1 MIRSLCTFLLLA
13 AACFCHAADPV
24 AISHAWAR
32 ATAPGQE
39 VGAAYL
45 ELKSSRDLTL
55 IKVESPT
62 ADSVEIHKMSM
73 NNGVM
78 QMRMLEALELP
89 AGKTVKLE
97 PGGFHL
103 MLFDLKKPLKVGEK
117 VTLKLNFKDKDG
129 KASTMQ
135 VELPVKRSAD

>member
-1 MIRSLCTFLLLA
+1 MIRNLCTLLLLA
-13 AACFCHAADPV
+13 AAGLCHAADPV

-32 ATAPGQE
+32 ATAAGQE

-45 ELKSSRDLTL
+45 ELQSKQDLTL
-55 IKVESPT
+55 TKVESAS
-62 ADSVEIHKMSM
+62 ADSVEIHSMSM

-78 QMRMLEALELP
+78 QMRMLETLELP

-117 VTLKLNFKDKDG
+117 VALKLNFKDKAG
-129 KASTMQ
+129 KTSVMQ